1 MQITKIIAIGEG
13 KNPENILL
21 TVLIQKDGFV
31 KKRKFEVTPNDYE
44 RLNFPSV
51 DSELSE
57 YEYKILTKSTHQ
69 KDAVSVALRILSQGD
84 NNSSSLK
91 RKLTE
96 RGFSPDV
103 AESTVA
109 QMLKLGYIDEKK
121 QTYRYV
127 LKLANQNLYG
137 RRRIIPFLLNK
148 GYKKEDIESS
158 IEKAEQNGE
167 LNFLEIK
174 KRLIEKSRFD
184 EENRTEIKSLLYKYG
199 HSDSTDF
206 N

>member
-21 TVLIQKDGFV
+21 TVLIQRDSSV
-31 KKRKFEVTPNDYE
+31 KKRKYEVTPKDYE
-44 RLNFPSV
+44 RLGFPSV

-57 YEYKILTKSTHQ
+57 YECRILAKSVHQ
-69 KDAVSVALRILSQGD
+69 KDAISVALRILSQGD
-84 NNSSSLK
+84 NNSASLK

-96 RGFSPDV
+96 RGFSPDT
-103 AESTVA
+103 AEDAVA
-109 QMLKLGYIDEKK
+109 QMIKLGYIDEKK

-137 RRRIIPFLLNK
+137 KRKIIPFLLNK
-148 GYKKEDIESS
+148 GYKKEDIERA
-158 IEKAEQNGE
+158 IEKAEQDGE
-167 LNFLEIK
+167 LDFTDIK

-184 EENRTEIKSLLYKYG
+184 EENRAEIKAFLYKYG

-206 N
+206 